1 MEFQCSQPHPLKQKK
16 ARQKTL
22 FGRVEVN
29 VFYCDGTCYVLL
41 TSLAFSRCVLK
52 FFLKF
57 AYNPFSPSF
66 KTSNLPLFQAVSLQH
81 YAPNLIRSPQ
91 DWASL
96 PTLPVMTVGST
107 LEDTHFFKQFCKQHG
122 QRPRARLQSTYSLC
136 QVTQS
141 LEI

>member
-16 ARQKTL
+16 SRQKSL
-22 FGRVEVN
+22 LGRV
-29 VFYCDGTCYVLL
+29 FYSDGTCYVLL
-41 TSLAFSRCVLK
+41 TSLAFSRCALK

-57 AYNPFSPSF
+57 AYNAFSPSF

-81 YAPNLIRSPQ
+81 YSPDLIRSPQ

-96 PTLPVMTVGST
+96 STLPVMTVGST

-122 QRPRARLQSTYSLC
+122 QRPSARLQSTYSLC